1 MKIRIKGNSIRL
13 RLSQSEVN
21 ALAKGEA
28 ILERTQFSL
37 VDAFEYA
44 VELWHLKV
52 AEAKFENGRITVF
65 LPEEAIA
72 KWAGT
77 EEVSLSY
84 LQENESDGLRILV
97 EKDFACLAEREGE
110 DESDNFPHPK
120 TGEMKC

>member
-1 MKIRIKGNSIRL
+1 RL
-13 RLSQSEVN
+13 RLSQSEVS

-44 VELWHLKV
+44 VELWHLNV

-65 LPEEAIA
+65 LPEEAIVR
-72 KWAGT
+72 WAGT

-84 LQENESDGLRILV
+84 LQENESDGLRIFV